1 MFLAWNEMR
10 RNKTKFGL
18 IIGVL
23 VMISYLLF
31 LLSGLANGLMNM
43 NREAV
48 DLWKAD
54 AIVLNKD
61 ANQTVAQSSINTDDV
76 KGKFDKS
83 EGLKQTA
90 VIASDGKNKENE
102 TVFGIDGKGFLMPK
116 IEDGKLFEKNN
127 EVVADHTLKTKGFK
141 IGDTLTLSNSD
152 EELKIV
158 GFSVSSKFNASPVL
172 FTNNETIGKLNPMLK
187 GDKINAL
194 VVKDKNWKDV
204 ELNKDLEVDDIE
216 SFITKLPGYQ
226 AQNLTLNFMIVF
238 LFAISAMVIGIFL
251 YIITLQKRNLFGV
264 LKAQGLTN
272 GFLARSVMSQ
282 TIIIALIGTLIGF
295 GLTVLTGSFLPEAVP
310 IKFDYL
316 TMLLYGIVLIIV
328 AILGSLFSVLSI
340 RKVEPLKVIS

>member
-90 VIASDGKNKENE
+90 VIASDGKNKENA

-116 IEDGKLFEKNN
+116 IEDGKLFEKDN
-127 EVVADHTLKTKGFK
+127 EVVD
-141 IGDTLTLSNSD
+141 
-152 EELKIV
+152 
-158 GFSVSSKFNASPVL
+158 FND
-172 FTNNETIGKLNPMLK
+172 N
-187 GDKINAL
+187 
-194 VVKDKNWKDV
+194 V
-204 ELNKDLEVDDIE
+204 EVE
-216 SFITKLPGYQ
+216 S
-226 AQNLTLNFMIVF
+226 
-238 LFAISAMVIGIFL
+238 
-251 YIITLQKRNLFGV
+251 QKYNR
-264 LKAQGLTN
+264 AYE
-272 GFLARSVMSQ
+272 R
-282 TIIIALIGTLIGF
+282 
-295 GLTVLTGSFLPEAVP
+295 
-310 IKFDYL
+310 
-316 TMLLYGIVLIIV
+316 
-328 AILGSLFSVLSI
+328 
-340 RKVEPLKVIS
+340 

>member
-10 RNKTKFGL
+10 RNKIKFGL

-23 VMISYLLF
+23 IMISYLLF

-43 NREAV
+43 NREAI
-48 DLWKAD
+48 DIWKAD

-61 ANQTVAQSSINTDDV
+61 ANQTVAQSSVNTDDIN
-76 KGKFDKS
+76 GKFDKS

-90 VIASDGKNKENE
+90 VIATDGKLKENA
-102 TVFGIDGKGFLMPK
+102 TVFGIDAKGFLMPK
-116 IEDGKLFEKNN
+116 LEDGKLFKKNN

-141 IGDTLTLSNSD
+141 IGDELSLSNSD
-152 EELKIV
+152 EKLKIV
-158 GFSVSSKFNASPVL
+158 GFSESSKFNASPVL
-172 FTNNETIGKLNPMLK
+172 FTNDETISKLNPMLK

-194 VVKDKNWKDV
+194 VVKDKNCKDAQ
-204 ELNKDLEVDDIE
+204 LNKDLEVIE
-216 SFITKLPGYQ
+216 IEDFVTKLPGYQ
-226 AQNLTLNFMIVF
+226 AQNLTLTFMIVF

-272 GFLARSVMSQ
+272 GFLAKSVMSQ

-295 GLTVLTGSFLPEAVP
+295 GLTVLTGAFLPEAVP

-316 TMLLYGIVLIIV
+316 TMSIYGIVLILV

-340 RKVEPLKVIS
+340 RKVEPLKVIG

>member
-90 VIASDGKNKENE
+90 VIASDGKTKR
-102 TVFGIDGKGFLMPK
+102 MPQS
-116 IEDGKLFEKNN
+116 LVSMEK
-127 EVVADHTLKTKGFK
+127 
-141 IGDTLTLSNSD
+141 
-152 EELKIV
+152 
-158 GFSVSSKFNASPVL
+158 AS
-172 FTNNETIGKLNPMLK
+172 
-187 GDKINAL
+187 
-194 VVKDKNWKDV
+194 
-204 ELNKDLEVDDIE
+204 
-216 SFITKLPGYQ
+216 
-226 AQNLTLNFMIVF
+226 
-238 LFAISAMVIGIFL
+238 
-251 YIITLQKRNLFGV
+251 
-264 LKAQGLTN
+264 
-272 GFLARSVMSQ
+272 
-282 TIIIALIGTLIGF
+282 
-295 GLTVLTGSFLPEAVP
+295 
-310 IKFDYL
+310 
-316 TMLLYGIVLIIV
+316 
-328 AILGSLFSVLSI
+328 
-340 RKVEPLKVIS
+340 

>member
-76 KGKFDKS
+76 DGKFDKS

-90 VIASDGKNKENE
+90 VIASDGKLKENA

-116 IEDGKLFEKNN
+116 LEDGKLFEKSN

-141 IGDTLTLSNSD
+141 IGDELSLSNSD
-152 EELKIV
+152 EKLKIV
-158 GFSVSSKFNASPVL
+158 GFSESSKFNASPVL
-172 FTNNETIGKLNPMLK
+172 FTSDETIGKLNPMLK
-187 GDKINAL
+187 GDNINAL
-194 VVKDKNWKDV
+194 VVKDKNWNDV
-204 ELNKDLEVDDIE
+204 QLNKDLEVNEIE
-216 SFITKLPGYQ
+216 DFITNLPGYQ
-226 AQNLTLNFMIVF
+226 AQNLTLTFMIVF

-282 TIIIALIGTLIGF
+282 TIIIALIGTLIGL
-295 GLTVLTGSFLPEAVP
+295 GLTVLTGAFLPEAVP

-316 TMLLYGIVLIIV
+316 TMFIYGIALILV

>member
-76 KGKFDKS
+76 KGKFDKG

-90 VIASDGKNKENE
+90 VIASDGKNKENA

-116 IEDGKLFEKNN
+116 IEGGKLLRRIMKS
-127 EVVADHTLKTKGFK
+127 L
-141 IGDTLTLSNSD
+141 
-152 EELKIV
+152 
-158 GFSVSSKFNASPVL
+158 
-172 FTNNETIGKLNPMLK
+172 
-187 GDKINAL
+187 
-194 VVKDKNWKDV
+194 
-204 ELNKDLEVDDIE
+204 
-216 SFITKLPGYQ
+216 Q
-226 AQNLTLNFMIVF
+226 
-238 LFAISAMVIGIFL
+238 
-251 YIITLQKRNLFGV
+251 IIL
-264 LKAQGLTN
+264 
-272 GFLARSVMSQ
+272 
-282 TIIIALIGTLIGF
+282 
-295 GLTVLTGSFLPEAVP
+295 
-310 IKFDYL
+310 
-316 TMLLYGIVLIIV
+316 
-328 AILGSLFSVLSI
+328 
-340 RKVEPLKVIS
+340 